1 MTISKLLFIIFAL
14 WFTLFLAY
22 FWWKVALKG
31 WVYKFFLYRRG
42 IVTTAEITY
51 FLDSLIKVQYRAMFY
66 VKLKFHTA
74 TQEVNTDN
82 IKIFLSKNEIH
93 RYRVGQKVKIKYDPK
108 NLKNIS
114 IIGVIT

>member
-1 MTISKLLFIIFAL
+1 MILTQLFFILLVFWL
-14 WFTLFLAY
+14 VLLLAY

-93 RYRVGQKVKIKYDPK
+93 RYRVGQKVKIKYDPA
-108 NLKNIS
+108 NLKNILIVDILS
-114 IIGVIT
+114 